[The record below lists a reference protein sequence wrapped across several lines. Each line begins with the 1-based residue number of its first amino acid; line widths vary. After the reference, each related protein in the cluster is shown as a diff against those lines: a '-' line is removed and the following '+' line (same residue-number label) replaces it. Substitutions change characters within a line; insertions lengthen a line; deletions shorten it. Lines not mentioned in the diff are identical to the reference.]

1 MNPTDVIHAIRT
13 SDAYISYIYLN
24 GGCYQFHLVLKSLFP
39 EATAHINATK
49 DHIATQIGDVF
60 YDITGQVTDTFTP
73 LTPDERRMCEAW
85 SFSRNYWL
93 SRDCP
98 HCDEPVPITPHPK
111 ELTR

>member
-24 GGCYQFHLVLKSLFP
+24 GGCYQFHLVLKSIFP
-39 EATAHINATK
+39 DATPYINPTK
-49 DHIATQIGDVF
+49 DHIATQIGDAL
-60 YDITGQVTDTFTP
+60 YDITGRVTDSFAP
-73 LTPDERRMCEAW
+73 LTPEDHTLCENW

-93 SRDCP
+93 NRDCP